1 MTNVFERNRKETKLQ
16 FYINALDL
24 QVEITKYVMRENVV
38 PKKWRY
44 AIGYDLI
51 RKTDWLVDFITMA
64 NSIYPTNWREMFLR
78 KILQTLAIALCFR
91 IQNKLILMEKCIETV
106 KIEQM
111 DRIIELVVHEM
122 ELLKAWKKSNKIIKL

>member
-51 RKTDWLVDFITMA
+51 RKTDWLIDFITMA

>member
-51 RKTDWLVDFITMA
+51 RKTDWLIDFITMA

-122 ELLKAWKKSNKIIKL
+122 ELLKAWKKSNKIIKI